1 MNITDKQLLILFDIA
16 KGILYHTDK
25 QFAGYTKE
33 TIGNLLNEIIQQQD
47 DKTFLELSIE
57 DEINTINDIIEDDT
71 IFPSG
76 QDDYDDNDT
85 IEETIEVKSNE
96 VANDKDF
103 WD

>member
-33 TIGNLLNEIIQQQD
+33 TIGKLLNEIIQQQD

-57 DEINTINDIIEDDT
+57 EEINVLDDIIEDDT
-71 IFPSG
+71 ISQSG
-76 QDDYDDNDT
+76 QDDDVVEDIIVEKN
-85 IEETIEVKSNE
+85 KN
-96 VANDKDF
+96 DF